1 MWLSI
6 TELSAQPVGRPLPVS
21 NLLRQP
27 DLLSGLRVL
36 TERPGRIRFG
46 VLILRA
52 GAYPLHAV

>member
-1 MWLSI
+1 MWLGI
-6 TELSAQPVGRPLPVS
+6 TEPSAQPVRRPLPVPD
-21 NLLRQP
+21 LLRQP

-46 VLILRA
+46 VLILWA